1 MEVKKFINILKK
13 HKYGI
18 MAIPVLVMLLT
29 FFLTRKLPDVYT
41 SKARL
46 SAGLTDGSQIIQD
59 NQNVQESKINQEFT
73 NLIQTIQLKKVFNQL
88 SYQLILHDLTAEEP
102 FRPPSKLLKQL
113 NENARKH
120 AVEVYT
126 NMLANRQVLSY
137 VDKDQKGLTE
147 VIKSMNYHNDALY
160 GKIKV
165 YRVENSDFID
175 IEYDSENPLLS
186 EFVVNTLCKEF
197 IKYYSELTN
206 ANGIKAIDF
215 LGDLLNKK
223 RDTLNQKTESLKNY
237 KIEQKVLNLNEQ
249 AKSLYAQISDFETRL
264 ELAQKEVD
272 ANTGAIRE
280 IDAKFN
286 PQDKQYAEARMQS
299 INIEIINIQ
308 EQLNGLN
315 DQYIKSNFDK
325 NIKSRID
332 GLRENIKQK
341 IDQAADR
348 NAANP
353 LSAKNS
359 LIAQKLKLSIDL
371 ELASSSIP
379 SLKFALANL
388 HKRLDMLVPHEAVIQ
403 SYESDIAVAG
413 QEYMEILKKFNQTNM
428 DVNAS
433 IHVKQIEIAAPGQK
447 QPSKKLI
454 LVILS
459 GLVCFIFYVL
469 ILFIIFYLDESVKVP
484 MDLYNKTDLRV
495 LGFLP
500 VVVSSLTEIQKLWSI
515 EPPGNEVRKLLNS
528 ARQDIQ
534 RINPVAKKAVS
545 KNDFKRLIRATRF
558 EINMALMGGRNLV
571 VTSMVEDEGKTLVS
585 LSLVSAYQMMNKKV
599 MLIDGNFLNPAITE
613 ITHPKF
619 FIEDY
624 LTGAIPLEQLTI
636 DGNVCVLGNYGND
649 ISLFEID
656 TEFQISQKLLELK
669 DVFDIIIIEA
679 SALSTL
685 NQCKEWIVVAD
696 RVLSVYEANT
706 NITHEKKIHVEYLK
720 LLEGKFIGWILNK
733 VTEKPL

>member
-1 MEVKKFINILKK
+1 
-13 HKYGI
+13 
-18 MAIPVLVMLLT
+18 
-29 FFLTRKLPDVYT
+29 
-41 SKARL
+41 
-46 SAGLTDGSQIIQD
+46 
-59 NQNVQESKINQEFT
+59 
-73 NLIQTIQLKKVFNQL
+73 
-88 SYQLILHDLTAEEP
+88 
-102 FRPPSKLLKQL
+102 
-113 NENARKH
+113 
-120 AVEVYT
+120 
-126 NMLANRQVLSY
+126 
-137 VDKDQKGLTE
+137 
-147 VIKSMNYHNDALY
+147 
-160 GKIKV
+160 
-165 YRVENSDFID
+165 
-175 IEYDSENPLLS
+175 
-186 EFVVNTLCKEF
+186 
-197 IKYYSELTN
+197 
-206 ANGIKAIDF
+206 
-215 LGDLLNKK
+215 
-223 RDTLNQKTESLKNY
+223 
-237 KIEQKVLNLNEQ
+237 
-249 AKSLYAQISDFETRL
+249 
-264 ELAQKEVD
+264 
-272 ANTGAIRE
+272 
-280 IDAKFN
+280 
-286 PQDKQYAEARMQS
+286 
-299 INIEIINIQ
+299 
-308 EQLNGLN
+308 
-315 DQYIKSNFDK
+315 
-325 NIKSRID
+325 
-332 GLRENIKQK
+332 
-341 IDQAADR
+341 
-348 NAANP
+348 
-353 LSAKNS
+353 
-359 LIAQKLKLSIDL
+359 
-371 ELASSSIP
+371 
-379 SLKFALANL
+379 
-388 HKRLDMLVPHEAVIQ
+388 MLVPHEAVIQ

>member
-1 MEVKKFINILKK
+1 MEVTKFLNILKK

-29 FFLTRKLPDVYT
+29 FFLVRKLPDVYT

-46 SAGLTDGSQIIQD
+46 SAGLTDGSQIIQE

-73 NLIQTIQLKKVFNQL
+73 NLIQTIQLKKVFNQI

-126 NMLANRQVLSY
+126 RMYTDRMALSY
-137 VDKDQKGLTE
+137 VDIDQKGLAE
-147 VIKSMNYHNDALY
+147 VIKSMNYHYDALY
-160 GKIKV
+160 GKIKI

-175 IEYDSENPLLS
+175 IEYDAENPQLS
-186 EFVVNTLCKEF
+186 EFVVNTLSKEF
-197 IKYYSELTN
+197 IRYYSELTN
-206 ANGIKAIDF
+206 ANGLKAIGF

-223 RDTLNQKTESLKNY
+223 KDTLNLKTESLKNY
-237 KIEQKVLNLNEQ
+237 KIQQKVLNLNEQ

-272 ANTGAIRE
+272 ANKGAIRE

-286 PQDKQYAEARMQS
+286 PQDKQYAESRMQA
-299 INIEIINIQ
+299 INNEIMSTQ
-308 EQLNGLN
+308 DQLNQLN
-315 DQYIKSNFDK
+315 DQYIKTNFDK
-325 NIKSRID
+325 NIKAKID
-332 GLRENIKQK
+332 GLRETIKQK

-353 LSAKNS
+353 LTAKNS

-413 QEYMEILKKFNQTNM
+413 QEYMEILKKYNQTNM
-428 DVNAS
+428 DFNAS

-528 ARQDIQ
+528 AKQDLQ
-534 RINPVAKKAVS
+534 RINPVAKKSVS

-571 VTSMVEDEGKTLVS
+571 ITSMVEDEGKTLVS

-613 ITHPKF
+613 ITRPKF

-624 LTGAIPLEQLTI
+624 LTGAIPLEHLTM

-720 LLEGKFIGWILNK
+720 LLEGTFIGWILNK

>member
-88 SYQLILHDLTAEEP
+88 SYQLILHELTAEEP

>member
-29 FFLTRKLPDVYT
+29 FFLTRKLPDIYT

-46 SAGLTDGSQIIQD
+46 SAGLTDGSQIIQE

-102 FRPPSKLLKQL
+102 LRAPSKLLKQL

-120 AVEVYT
+120 AIEVYT
-126 NMLANRQVLSY
+126 NMLANREALSY
-137 VDKDQKGLTE
+137 LDKDQKGLTE
-147 VIKSMNYHNDALY
+147 VIKSMNYNYEALY
-160 GKIKV
+160 GKIKI

-197 IKYYSELTN
+197 IKYYSEITN
-206 ANGIKAIDF
+206 ANGLKAIDF

-223 RDTLNQKTESLKNY
+223 RDTLNMKTESLKKY

-280 IDAKFN
+280 IDGKFN
-286 PQDKQYAEARMQS
+286 PQDKQYAEARMQT
-299 INIEIINIQ
+299 INTEIISLQ
-308 EQLNGLN
+308 DQLNGLN
-315 DQYIKSNFDK
+315 DQYIKSGFDK

-332 GLRENIKQK
+332 GLRETIKQK

-379 SLKFALANL
+379 SLKFALSNL
-388 HKRLDMLVPHEAVIQ
+388 HRRLDMLVPHEAVIQ

-433 IHVKQIEIAAPGQK
+433 IHVKQLEIAAPGQK

-459 GLVCFIFYVL
+459 GLVCFIFYIL
-469 ILFIIFYLDESVKVP
+469 ILFVIFYLDESVKVP

-534 RINPVAKKAVS
+534 RINPIAKKSVS

-571 VTSMVEDEGKTLVS
+571 ITSMVEDEGKTLVS

-613 ITHPKF
+613 ITHPKY

-624 LTGAIPLEQLTI
+624 LTGAIPLERLAI